1 MPRKKK
7 FVIDGVSEKQEFCE
21 AGKIILSS
29 KLKEILSLT
38 DLLFKDDKSEN
49 IHALR
54 ISLRR
59 FRYVMEIY
67 SICYNK
73 KLFNYVYKKVKFL
86 QDLIGECR
94 DLDVLSPKVEHIAA
108 ETKARIP
115 KYFYKKIDD
124 ERTKSRQIVK
134 LELIKFIGDKYVNSF
149 LIN

>member
-1 MPRKKK
+1 MDRKKK
-7 FVIDGVSEKQEFCE
+7 FVIDGVNEKQEFCE

-29 KLKEILSLT
+29 KLKEILSLI
-38 DLLFKDDKSEN
+38 DLLFKDDKDEN

-73 KLFNYVYKKVKFL
+73 KVFNYVYKKVKFL

-94 DLDVLSPKVEHIAA
+94 DLDVLGPKVEGIA
-108 ETKARIP
+108 ESTKARIP
-115 KYFYKKIDD
+115 KYFYKKIDE
-124 ERTKSRQIVK
+124 ERIKSRQIVK
-134 LELIKFIGDKYVNSF
+134 LELIKFIDDKYVNSF

>member
-1 MPRKKK
+1 MARNKK
-7 FVIDGVSEKQEFCE
+7 FVIEGISEKQEFCE
-21 AGKIILSS
+21 AGKIILSE
-29 KLKEILSLT
+29 KLKEIYSLI
-38 DLLFKDDKSEN
+38 DVLFKDDKPEN

-59 FRYVMEIY
+59 FRYVFEVFG
-67 SICYNK
+67 ICYDK

-94 DLDVLSPKVEHIAA
+94 DLDVLGPKVEHIAA

-115 KYFYKKIDD
+115 KYFYKKIHDD
-124 ERTKSRQIVK
+124 SVKSRQIVK
-134 LELIKFIGDKYVNSF
+134 LELIKFIDDKNVNSF